1 MSAKRN
7 DYISWDSYFFML
19 AFTASLRSKDPST
32 RNGACIVCPKSLS
45 PISMGYN
52 GLPRGCNDDEFPW
65 SNDKECFY
73 ENKYPYVEH
82 AERNAIFN
90 AARNGI
96 STEGCTLYLFSEKG
110 YLPCE
115 ECARAI
121 IQSGIKNVKVLF
133 VAKEVCDKWRGTG
146 SLKMFE
152 HSKVNLELCQKLD
165 SIKNELKIVLQNIK
179 HLTNIL

>member
-1 MSAKRN
+1 MYKRK

-19 AFTASLRSKDPST
+19 AFVASLRSKDPST
-32 RNGACIVCPKSLS
+32 RNGACIISPQSLS
-45 PISMGYN
+45 PIAMGYN
-52 GLPRGCNDDEFPW
+52 GLPRGCNDEEFPW
-65 SNDKECFY
+65 ANNKDNIY

-96 STEGCTLYLFSEKG
+96 STDGCTLYLFSEKG

-115 ECARAI
+115 DCARAI

-133 VAKEVCDKWRGTG
+133 VSEEVSEKWKGTG
-146 SLKMFE
+146 SIKMFQ
-152 HSKVNLELCQKLD
+152 HSNVNLEICENLTI
-165 SIKNELKIVLQNIK
+165 IKDDLKNVSQNINA
-179 HLTNIL
+179 LRVILE